1 MGKDSRHTAIKILVL
16 SALMVMLSFAAKAQ
30 ADNVFISS
38 DSDVIMKVVREKGEI
53 VLYMSFSDSIT
64 FESLTIERK
73 ANFDVSFSQCKYAT
87 YDDVKAKKMQLVRK
101 DTYPYP
107 GNTDVWYRLKL
118 QTKDGIIRIYPP
130 IRLDAVS
137 KKS

>member
-1 MGKDSRHTAIKILVL
+1 MGKDSRHLVKTIVL
-16 SALMVMLSFAAKAQ
+16 GIGMLTLGFAANAQ

-53 VLYMSFSDSIT
+53 VLYMSFGDSLNFSSI
-64 FESLTIERK
+64 TIERK
-73 ANFDVSFSQCKYAT
+73 ADFDVNFSQCKYIS
-87 YDDVKAKKMQLVRK
+87 YDDAKAKNMQLILK
-101 DTYPYP
+101 DTYPFP

-118 QTKDGIIRIYPP
+118 LTKDGIIRIYPP
-130 IRLDAVS
+130 IRLDAVN

>member
-1 MGKDSRHTAIKILVL
+1 MGKDSRHLVKTFLL
-16 SALMVMLSFAAKAQ
+16 SISMCMLSFAAKAQ
-30 ADNVFISS
+30 ADNIFISS

-53 VLYMSFSDSIT
+53 VLYMSFGDSLS
-64 FESLTIERK
+64 FSSLTIERK
-73 ANFDVSFSQCKYAT
+73 ADFDVNFSQCKYIS
-87 YDDVKAKKMQLVRK
+87 YDDAKAKNMQLIRK

-118 QTKDGIIRIYPP
+118 LTKEGIIRIYPP
-130 IRLDAVS
+130 IRLDAVD